1 MSEGHA
7 PKGQRFSHV
16 YLDRGKP
23 TADSARMRHRLAS
36 LMMRMDELNNF
47 GSIAIDELGVNIAY
61 VGSYEGRGYYHWRS
75 FVEGCE
81 LRDVLDI
88 ISLAWRYLM
97 TDSDTRTANR
107 WLAGVKR
114 IFVEENICYVLDEQ
128 GGVHFAVDSE
138 FEANRAAT
146 IGVLRAPRYANALS
160 EFEAGFAAL
169 PDNAK
174 GAVRGSC
181 RRCRWW

>member
-1 MSEGHA
+1 
-7 PKGQRFSHV
+7 
-16 YLDRGKP
+16 
-23 TADSARMRHRLAS
+23 
-36 LMMRMDELNNF
+36 
-47 GSIAIDELGVNIAY
+47 
-61 VGSYEGRGYYHWRS
+61 
-75 FVEGCE
+75 CE

-174 GAVRGSC
+174 GAVRGVFQAAEGLFRLMFPSAP
-181 RRCRWW
+181 RLGSKEIDKHLAPALQRTYTGDPTALGAASKLAASFGEWVDAAHFYRHEAGKEAVAQPPL